1 MSRTKRAEMDMI
13 HGSIWNKIPQFALPI
28 AATAILGQLFNAS
41 DLAVVGNFT
50 GEARNACV
58 AAVSSNSAIVSLVVN
73 FFVGIGLGAN
83 VVIAN
88 ALGRDDRDMVEK
100 TVHTAILLSVLGG
113 ILMAA
118 FGEAIAHSLLSSLN
132 VPEDVFDMA
141 LTYLRIY
148 FLGMPVILLY
158 NFEAAIFRSVGDTK
172 TPLLALA
179 LSGVLNVLL
188 NLFFVLVLK
197 MTVDGVA
204 IATVS
209 ANAVSA
215 VILFLKLRN
224 TDKSIKLDLSKL
236 RIDGKALGRI
246 LRIGVPAG
254 IQSALFSLSNI
265 LITSSVN
272 SLGTVVMAAS
282 GASSNVEMFAY
293 AVLNSFSQACTTFVG
308 QNYGAGE
315 IKRCRKVLALCL
327 LECAI
332 CTACIVL
339 LALTFGKN
347 LLAVF
352 NSDPEVVAIGYTRL
366 KLIFFAYIF
375 TTLYENMSGYLRGF
389 GISLLPA
396 LLTAFGICG
405 LRVVWVYTVFRA
417 NPTFQTVMTVYP
429 VSLSTTAVLVGIA
442 LLICHPARRHLKA
455 GAENLA

>member
-1 MSRTKRAEMDMI
+1 MKR
-13 HGSIWNKIPQFALPI
+13 
-28 AATAILGQLFNAS
+28 LFS
-41 DLAVVGNFT
+41 
-50 GEARNACV
+50 
-58 AAVSSNSAIVSLVVN
+58 
-73 FFVGIGLGAN
+73 
-83 VVIAN
+83 
-88 ALGRDDRDMVEK
+88 GRGRHE
-100 TVHTAILLSVLGG
+100 
-113 ILMAA
+113 
-118 FGEAIAHSLLSSLN
+118 
-132 VPEDVFDMA
+132 
-141 LTYLRIY
+141 
-148 FLGMPVILLY
+148 
-158 NFEAAIFRSVGDTK
+158 

-188 NLFFVLVLK
+188 NLFFVLKLK

-215 VILFLKLRN
+215 VILFLRLAEHGPVHQAGPEQAAHRRQGPG
-224 TDKSIKLDLSKL
+224 THFCAS
-236 RIDGKALGRI
+236 AL
-246 LRIGVPAG
+246 PAG

-272 SLGTVVMAAS
+272 SLGTVSRGPAS
-282 GASSNVEMFAY
+282 GASLQCGDVRLRRAELLLPGLHHFCGAE
-293 AVLNSFSQACTTFVG
+293 LR
-308 QNYGAGE
+308 AGE

-347 LLAVF
+347 LLAIF

-366 KLIFFAYIF
+366 KLILFAYIF

-405 LRVVWVYTVFRA
+405 LRVVWVYTVFR
-417 NPTFQTVMTVYP
+417 PTP
-429 VSLSTTAVLVGIA
+429 PS
-442 LLICHPARRHLKA
+442 RR
-455 GAENLA
+455 

>member
-1 MSRTKRAEMDMI
+1 M
-13 HGSIWNKIPQFALPI
+13 
-28 AATAILGQLFNAS
+28 
-41 DLAVVGNFT
+41 
-50 GEARNACV
+50 
-58 AAVSSNSAIVSLVVN
+58 
-73 FFVGIGLGAN
+73 
-83 VVIAN
+83 
-88 ALGRDDRDMVEK
+88 
-100 TVHTAILLSVLGG
+100 
-113 ILMAA
+113 
-118 FGEAIAHSLLSSLN
+118 
-132 VPEDVFDMA
+132 
-141 LTYLRIY
+141 
-148 FLGMPVILLY
+148 
-158 NFEAAIFRSVGDTK
+158 
-172 TPLLALA
+172 
-179 LSGVLNVLL
+179 LL

-224 TDKSIKLDLSKL
+224 TDRSIKLDLSKL

-282 GASSNVEMFAY
+282 GASSNVETFAY

-347 LLAVF
+347 LLAIF

-366 KLIFFAYIF
+366 KLILFAYIF

-396 LLTAFGICG
+396 LLTAVGICG

-442 LLICHPARRHLKA
+442 LLICHPARRYLKA
-455 GAENLA
+455 GAKNLA